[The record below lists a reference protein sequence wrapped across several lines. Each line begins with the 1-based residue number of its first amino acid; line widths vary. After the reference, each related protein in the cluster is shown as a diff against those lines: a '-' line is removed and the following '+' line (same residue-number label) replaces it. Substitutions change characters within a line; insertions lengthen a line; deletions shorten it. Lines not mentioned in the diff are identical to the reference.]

1 MNKNLGF
8 LLVLIAVTLSSC
20 ELAGDIFKAGA
31 WTAIIGIVVV
41 VAIIFWIINKLGGRK

>member
-1 MNKNLGF
+1 MKKVPF
-8 LLVLIAVTLSSC
+8 LSLLLIVITFSSC

-41 VAIIFWIINKLGGRK
+41 IALIFWIISKISGRR